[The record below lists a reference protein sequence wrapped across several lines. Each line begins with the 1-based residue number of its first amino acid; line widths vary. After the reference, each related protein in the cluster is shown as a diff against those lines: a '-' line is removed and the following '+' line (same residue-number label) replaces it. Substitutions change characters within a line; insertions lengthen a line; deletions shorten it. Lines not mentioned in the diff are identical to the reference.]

1 MRNCDAVLFAGNA
14 GIIRTVMKPSMLPRV
29 TEAGHAP
36 WRPRGPLLAFVCA
49 LLLSGCSLL
58 TPKFERPNL
67 SVVGIQM
74 LDGNFF
80 QQNFLVR
87 LKLQNPNDRALPVN
101 GLGADLTIAGEPFA
115 TGVSNRAF
123 TVGAYGET
131 EFEMTVSANMAV
143 GLLKLLARGDKQ
155 LDSIDYELNGK
166 VSIDLPFMRSI
177 PFHQRGAYSLKGKT
191 FSDSSASR

>member
-1 MRNCDAVLFAGNA
+1 MAAAIGGVCSALAFIYKRLKNMHKLADAMRNCDAVLFAGNA

-115 TGVSNRAF
+115 VNKGTRRIEVTISIGLSTLELKGEAVADVLKRADTALYRAKHDGRNR
-123 TVGAYGET
+123 V
-131 EFEMTVSANMAV
+131 VSAA
-143 GLLKLLARGDKQ
+143 A
-155 LDSIDYELNGK
+155 
-166 VSIDLPFMRSI
+166 
-177 PFHQRGAYSLKGKT
+177 
-191 FSDSSASR
+191 